1 MCVYHCSNLL
11 YFHVYPAVSS
21 DHRMLCLEEGGTRTQ
36 EEMEDG
42 GRGGGDKGVQGGGD
56 LICDF
61 SSQERGTLL
70 SIYSVYS
77 IKLKQSAVGK
87 CDPQRCLHEL
97 QQEADKV

>member
-21 DHRMLCLEEGGTRTQ
+21 DHRMLCLEEGGKRTQ

-70 SIYSVYS
+70 Y
-77 IKLKQSAVGK
+77 KLCSKI
-87 CDPQRCLHEL
+87 H
-97 QQEADKV
+97 

>member
-1 MCVYHCSNLL
+1 MYHHSNLL

-21 DHRMLCLEEGGTRTQ
+21 DRRMLCLEEGGKWTQ

-42 GRGGGDKGVQGGGD
+42 GRGGGDLGVQGGGD

-61 SSQERGTLL
+61 SSQEGGTLL

-77 IKLKQSAVGK
+77 IKLKQSVYYPLD
-87 CDPQRCLHEL
+87 CST
-97 QQEADKV
+97 V